1 MFNVNKNKKE
11 NRLNQIFDFDSEF
24 TKENIEKLQIP
35 IIECNYNIKGSNYIK
50 GYAYFHTVALVIR
63 FFEQEKKLPSI
74 FDKNYFTLFWNQV
87 LEVEIKLVTSP
98 SIMQQVRILMRD
110 RRSVKLNFKK
120 KENISKL
127 FNNCLTTI
135 CSCPVLIITATDLF
149 KRKMNKK
156 IELKNLEKKNL
167 KDEKVVKEEIKEI
180 IPDDSSDS
188 DLDPLKEKKIYMNNI
203 KKSNFF
209 EKNFFEKF
217 SHSSCKNIN
226 TEEDFEKL
234 GLKIFKNQN
243 YKFCSSYPLDL
254 VIPKQL
260 SEKDIYK
267 ISKFRSKGRIPA
279 LTYISKNGKLLFR
292 SSQIQSGLFNKRSTE
307 DEMMVYFIGEPNKKK
322 NNLYYKS
329 LTEGQ
334 KELLKKDVTICDA
347 RSKMA
352 AVGNT
357 FMGRGYE
364 KEKNYKNI
372 KLSFHNIA
380 NLHGVNSSYESI
392 MDTKEN
398 IKERGFFKTLGNS
411 LWYEH
416 ISDILEFS
424 EDIAKLLWS
433 RKFNVLLHCSDGW
446 DRTSQVS
453 ALVQIFMDKKNRSMK
468 FFLKLVQKDFSD
480 FGFQFSKRGGHL
492 NDDKLNYE
500 IRYGSDKNIFK
511 FKKIPYEKESPIFV
525 QFLDCV
531 RQMVIQRPDEFEF
544 GLDFINDL
552 AFYSELGVFR
562 ELIFDN
568 YRTRNTQNNE
578 YLSMHEFFEYYRD
591 YYVINKNFFESKN
604 FDILPIR
611 SEDLYFD
618 FWKEY
623 FFCNIPFNEYRLF
636 Y

>member
-11 NRLNQIFDFDSEF
+11 NRLNQIFDFDIDF
-24 TKENIEKLQIP
+24 TKENIDKLQIP

-50 GYAYFHTVALVIR
+50 GYAYFHTVALVVR
-63 FFEQEKKLPSI
+63 FFEKEKKLPCI
-74 FDKNYFTLFWNQV
+74 FDKNYFTLFWNQI
-87 LEVEIKLVTSP
+87 LEVKIKLVTSP
-98 SIMQQVRILMRD
+98 TILQQVKILMKD
-110 RRSVKLNFKK
+110 RRKIKLNFKK

-135 CSCPVLIITATDLF
+135 CTSPVLIIIATELF
-149 KRKMNKK
+149 RKKINKK
-156 IELKNLEKKNL
+156 IELKKVPKKEEKKQ
-167 KDEKVVKEEIKEI
+167 EITPEE
-180 IPDDSSDS
+180 SSDS
-188 DLDPLKEKKIYMNNI
+188 DLDPLKEKKNYM
-203 KKSNFF
+203 KKITKNTFI

-217 SHSSCKNIN
+217 SHSSHNK
-226 TEEDFEKL
+226 TTTLEDFEKL
-234 GLKIFKNQN
+234 GLKIFRNQN
-243 YKFCSSYPLDL
+243 YIFCPSYPLDL
-254 VIPKQL
+254 IIPKQL
-260 SEKDIYK
+260 SEKDICQ
-267 ISKFRSKGRIPA
+267 ISKFRSKGRIPV

-292 SSQIQSGLFNKRSTE
+292 SSQIQSGLFSKRSTE
-307 DEMMVYFIGEPNKKK
+307 DEMMVYFIGEPTKKK
-322 NNLYYKS
+322 NNIYFKS
-329 LTEGQ
+329 LTDGQ

-364 KEKNYKNI
+364 KEKFYKNI

-380 NLHGVNSSYESI
+380 NLQGVKSSFEYI
-392 MDTKEN
+392 IGTKKK

-424 EDIAKLLWS
+424 EDIAKLLFG
-433 RKFNVLLHCSDGW
+433 KTFNVLLHCSDGW

-453 ALVQIFMDKKNRSMK
+453 ALVQIFMDKKNRSLK
-468 FFLKLVQKDFSD
+468 FFLKLVEKDFSD

-500 IRYGSDKNIFK
+500 IRYGSDKNIFS

-552 AFYSELGVFR
+552 AFYSELGVFK

-568 YRTRNTQNNE
+568 YRTRKGHDNE
-578 YLSMHEFFEYYRD
+578 YLSMHEFFD
-591 YYVINKNFFESKN
+591 FFKDDYVINEDFFESKN